1 MMNKFYLRGRN
12 VSGFGL
18 DFKQSTSL
26 FSVLFSL
33 FLSVSVFAQDL
44 NVSGKVT
51 DGSGSGL
58 PGATVQVKGTN
69 KGTSTDVD
77 GNYKLAG
84 VASNAT
90 LVISSVGMATQEL
103 AVDGRTVINVSL
115 KDDAALLEE
124 VVVVGYG
131 TQKVKDAKQ

>member
-58 PGATVQVKGTN
+58 PGATVQVKG
-69 KGTSTDVD
+69 
-77 GNYKLAG
+77 
-84 VASNAT
+84 
-90 LVISSVGMATQEL
+90 
-103 AVDGRTVINVSL
+103 IN
-115 KDDAALLEE
+115 
-124 VVVVGYG
+124 
-131 TQKVKDAKQ
+131 QKSWGDKENLFILGSK

>member
-12 VSGFGL
+12 VFGFGL
-18 DFKQSTSL
+18 DFKQSTGL

-58 PGATVQVKGTN
+58 PGATVQVKG
-69 KGTSTDVD
+69 
-77 GNYKLAG
+77 
-84 VASNAT
+84 
-90 LVISSVGMATQEL
+90 
-103 AVDGRTVINVSL
+103 IN
-115 KDDAALLEE
+115 
-124 VVVVGYG
+124 
-131 TQKVKDAKQ
+131 QKSWGDKENLFILGSK

>member
-84 VASNAT
+84 
-90 LVISSVGMATQEL
+90 
-103 AVDGRTVINVSL
+103 RSL
-115 KDDAALLEE
+115 QCYFGD
-124 VVVVGYG
+124 
-131 TQKVKDAKQ
+131 